1 MAESVHILV
10 SRIEKIEKE
19 LEALKLELLKLQA
32 EKDEAEIIPEQE
44 YQELKKRAE
53 RLKNNPSEGLSAD
66 DAIKELLS

>member
-53 RLKNNPSEGLSAD
+53 RLKTNPSEGLSAD